1 MNLTVEFA
9 TYLLTINLVS
19 GILFAYD
26 KQAAKKNK
34 PRIPEI
40 TLHVF
45 ELLGGVFANIFLMYS
60 LRHKNRKFSYW
71 LWTWLIMSS
80 WIVIF
85 TVLIQ
90 NDYKI
95 ISLISI

>member
-1 MNLTVEFA
+1 MNLTVEIA
-9 TYLLTINLVS
+9 LYLLTINFVS

-34 PRIPEI
+34 LRIPEI
-40 TLHVF
+40 TLHVL
-45 ELLGGVFANIFLMYS
+45 ELLGGVFTTILLMYI

-71 LWTWLIMSS
+71 VWTWMLMSGWLI
-80 WIVIF
+80 IITALV
-85 TVLIQ
+85 Q